1 MVFRSLFRRLPSA
14 VPLAGALLATALL
27 AACDGGGG
35 SGSGA
40 TGGGGDKTVAP
51 ATTPAAPVGNIYEAA
66 AKGHGFTTGNMMA
79 VRQIYVFFDPQCP
92 HCGHLWETAKPLANQ
107 VKMVWM
113 PVAFISP
120 KSAPQGAAILAAQD
134 PVATMSE
141 HEKSLLERQG
151 GMSASEPTAE
161 MAAKIKANTELW
173 KQLGGESVPMIIFKT
188 AGSGEPGKFNGAP
201 DTETLKKMLGV

>member
-1 MVFRSLFRRLPSA
+1 MVFRSLFRR
-14 VPLAGALLATALL
+14 PLAAAPLATSLLAAALL
-27 AACDGGGG
+27 AACDGGSGTNNGG
-35 SGSGA
+35 A
-40 TGGGGDKTVAP
+40 KTVAP
-51 ATTPAAPVGNIYEAA
+51 ATTPAAPVGNLYEAA
-66 AKGHGFTTGNMMA
+66 AKGHGFTAGNMMA

-92 HCGHLWETAKPLANQ
+92 HCGALWEAAKPLANQ

-120 KSAPQGAAILAAQD
+120 KSAPQGAAILGAQD
-134 PVATMSE
+134 PVATMSA

-151 GMSASEPTAE
+151 GMSASEPSAE

>member
-1 MVFRSLFRRLPSA
+1 MVFRSLFRRALPA
-14 VPLAGALLATALL
+14 AALLATALL

-35 SGSGA
+35 KDA
-40 TGGGGDKTVAP
+40 GDRTVAP
-51 ATTPAAPVGNIYEAA
+51 ATTPAAPVGNMYEAA
-66 AKGHGFTTGNMMA
+66 AKGHGFTAGNMMA
-79 VRQIYVFFDPQCP
+79 VRQVYVFFDPQCP
-92 HCGHLWETAKPLANQ
+92 HCGQLWENAKPIANQ

-120 KSAPQGAAILAAQD
+120 KSAPQGAAILGAQD
-134 PVATMSE
+134 PVATMTA
-141 HEKSLLERQG
+141 HEQSLLARQG
-151 GMSASEPTAE
+151 GMSASEPSAE
-161 MAAKIKANTELW
+161 LAAKIKANTELW